1 MHGIVERGRCVRI
14 RSRDSSGL
22 WPGCFHQREVS
33 TEQSSIVVACRTT
46 QLSWNLSIWQFPLI
60 WIINNIYVRFWSWK
74 SNYCKIRRCP
84 NRLDSPFFRYG
95 LKFAIV
101 THEGMRISFLDN
113 CTTAYTI
120 VTYLNKIVK
129 SSKYREK
136 SNQGRNYNIV
146 GFSVNS
152 WLFYITLLR
161 AGIWLHRKKFYLLD
175 LSKEIPCRNGKMP
188 SCCFR
193 KGLWSHFSK
202 LTLGLST
209 KHRNA

>member
-101 THEGMRISFLDN
+101 THEEWEFHFS
-113 CTTAYTI
+113 TI
-120 VTYLNKIVK
+120 VQRLIQLWPIWIK
-129 SSKYREK
+129 SSSR
-136 SNQGRNYNIV
+136 RNIAKNRTKEGITILLGFQWIV
-146 GFSVNS
+146 DYF
-152 WLFYITLLR
+152 I
-161 AGIWLHRKKFYLLD
+161 
-175 LSKEIPCRNGKMP
+175 
-188 SCCFR
+188 
-193 KGLWSHFSK
+193 
-202 LTLGLST
+202 
-209 KHRNA
+209 